1 VAADARWIH
10 VIAWPNAMARR
21 ACRRRPYHHGVLMH
35 ALTLHLVLIAV
46 LGSAQRLAAPAQ
58 YFREPWR
65 DSAHAQLRVGGDIMQ
80 QPNGRLDFAPQP
92 AAVRRRP
99 PGRPRRGARRPRG
112 PACCGHWQRHVRT
125 ADSTGHRL
133 ALSGGG
139 FE

>member
-58 YFREPWR
+58 HFREPWR

-99 PGRPRRGARRPRG
+99 AGRGEAPGGRGGRPAAATGSGTSAPQTRP
-112 PACCGHWQRHVRT
+112 A
-125 ADSTGHRL
+125 TG
-133 ALSGGG
+133 
-139 FE
+139 

>member
-58 YFREPWR
+58 HFREPWR

-80 QPNGRLDFAPQP
+80 QPNGRLDFP
-92 AAVRRRP
+92 AASSRAAP
-99 PGRPRRGARRPRG
+99 AAAAARRPAAEGAGLLR
-112 PACCGHWQRHVRT
+112 PLAAARP
-125 ADSTGHRL
+125 HRRL
-133 ALSGGG
+133 DRPQASP
-139 FE
+139 ERWRV

>member
-1 VAADARWIH
+1 MDTCNRVAECDGSAR
-10 VIAWPNAMARR
+10 VPAPSVSSR
-21 ACRRRPYHHGVLMH
+21 VLMH

-99 PGRPRRGARRPRG
+99 PAAEAPAGGGRGGRPAAATGSGQGAGEP
-112 PACCGHWQRHVRT
+112 
-125 ADSTGHRL
+125 
-133 ALSGGG
+133 
-139 FE
+139 

>member
-58 YFREPWR
+58 YFRVPWR

-92 AAVRRRP
+92 AAVRRRQ
-99 PGRPRRGARRPRG
+99 PGRGEAPGGRGGRPAAATGSGTSAPQTR
-112 PACCGHWQRHVRT
+112 PA
-125 ADSTGHRL
+125 TG
-133 ALSGGG
+133 
-139 FE
+139 

>member
-1 VAADARWIH
+1 MAADARWIH

-58 YFREPWR
+58 HFREPWR

-80 QPNGRLDFAPQP
+80 QPNGDLTLPRSQQPCGAGNPAGRGEAPGGPGRGGRPAAATGSGTSAPQTRP
-92 AAVRRRP
+92 A
-99 PGRPRRGARRPRG
+99 
-112 PACCGHWQRHVRT
+112 
-125 ADSTGHRL
+125 TG
-133 ALSGGG
+133 
-139 FE
+139 